1 MQRRFGVMVGA
12 VVLGFAGM
20 LGVGPSA
27 VAAEAVD
34 MGIQSGSFFVYEHD
48 DLKGGSAVFT
58 ATNRDL
64 SGKTWDGE
72 PGRFLNDNISSVKNQ
87 TDRDVLLYDNSGC
100 TGDVYLSRKNSE
112 DKDLSNNGLDNK
124 ASCIQFG

>member
-1 MQRRFGVMVGA
+1 MQRRVGVMVGA

-34 MGIQSGSFFVYEHD
+34 MGIQPGNLSVYEHD
-48 DLKGGSAVFT
+48 DFKGGSARFT
-58 ATNRDL
+58 TTNNNL

-87 TDRDVLLYDNSGC
+87 TNRDVLLYDNSGC
-100 TGDVYLSRKNSE
+100 TGTSTCQEKIPKTR
-112 DKDLSNNGLDNK
+112 
-124 ASCIQFG
+124 I